1 MLGGCDDGLG
11 PWYVLVMQRAMLPL
25 LLPLLLPFGVSCSS
39 SDAPS
44 STSDGGVEGGA
55 VAPPPVDSGGDA
67 ESGSSEAAVA
77 TDTWANYA
85 AGFFVTYCVSCH
97 NAQDTTG
104 RDYDIQANVAKDK
117 TPMRCGVAAAQDPT
131 WNCAASPVAKQFPI
145 GNGPKPSDAER
156 ARIVAWITAGEP

>member
-1 MLGGCDDGLG
+1 MH
-11 PWYVLVMQRAMLPL
+11 RATLPF
-25 LLPLLLPFGVSCSS
+25 LLPLLLLFVVSCSS
-39 SDAPS
+39 NASPS
-44 STSDGGVEGGA
+44 STSDGSVEGAA
-55 VAPPPVDSGGDA
+55 VAPVPVDSGGDNESGN
-67 ESGSSEAAVA
+67 ESGSSDGNVAA
-77 TDTWANYA
+77 DTWANYA

-97 NAQDTTG
+97 NAQDSTG

-131 WNCAASPVAKQFPI
+131 WNCAPSPVAKQFPI